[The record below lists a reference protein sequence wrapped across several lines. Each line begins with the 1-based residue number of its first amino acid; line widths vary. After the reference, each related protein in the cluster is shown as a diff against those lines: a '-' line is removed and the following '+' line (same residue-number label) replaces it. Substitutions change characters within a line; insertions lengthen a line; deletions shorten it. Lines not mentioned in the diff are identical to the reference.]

1 MRGARMPFDPSDADL
16 SRDLDVWRAAYPR
29 DRPPPPRGVFEIG
42 LCMAGAISGGAYM
55 AGVIDYLIEAL
66 DAFTAEQ
73 DRRRGTTEAPLH
85 LVQLP
90 LFGGASA
97 GGMCSSIA

>member
-1 MRGARMPFDPSDADL
+1 MHSIFYPFFFLVVS
-16 SRDLDVWRAAYPR
+16 
-29 DRPPPPRGVFEIG
+29 I
-42 LCMAGAISGGAYM
+42 AGWM
-55 AGVIDYLIEAL
+55 NQHQQHVIDYLIEAL

-85 LVQLP
+85 RVQLP

-97 GGMCSSIA
+97 GGMCSSIATVFVDRAFPPVHAAPTR